1 MKAAQM
7 RTKLG
12 LGVVLLAML
21 GGCATGPAPQ
31 PPQPSANDLCRA
43 LIDDLKASIAPGQSL
58 AELQARG
65 FRVKTPLSFPPGT
78 SAPQQ
83 SSGAVVQ
90 MMIQP
95 DGSIQPGS
103 PRTLKSVGEAQIGQA
118 MEAGALSV
126 QFDVDAVSPK
136 PTEPVPYTTLFAVC
150 NRQ

>member
-1 MKAAQM
+1 
-7 RTKLG
+7 
-12 LGVVLLAML
+12 ML
-21 GGCATGPAPQ
+21 
-31 PPQPSANDLCRA
+31 
-43 LIDDLKASIAPGQSL
+43 DDLKTAVEPGQSL
-58 AELQARG
+58 ADLQARG

-78 SAPQQ
+78 SAPHQ

-103 PRTLKSVGEAQIGQA
+103 PRTLKSVGEAQVSQA
-118 MEAGALSV
+118 MEVGALSV
-126 QFDVDAVSPK
+126 QFDMDAVSPK

>member
-1 MKAAQM
+1 MKAVHM
-7 RTKLG
+7 RRTLG
-12 LGVVLLAML
+12 LGVALLAML
-21 GGCATGPAPQ
+21 VGCATRPAAP
-31 PPQPSANDLCRA
+31 PPQPSPNDLCRA
-43 LIDDLKASIAPGQSL
+43 LLDDLKASVAPGESL
-58 AELQARG
+58 AELEARG

-78 SAPQQ
+78 VAPHQ

-103 PRTLKSVGEAQIGQA
+103 PRTLKSVGEAQISQA

-136 PTEPVPYTTLFAVC
+136 PVEPVPYTTLFAVC
-150 NRQ
+150 NR